1 MILYLSISISIYI
14 YLYLSCL
21 SWRKGLL
28 RCGLSLLPSTSGFAH
43 SVPIATAWF
52 HTQIGTG
59 CHSVSR
65 SGLTSTETLTT
76 RGRLFLCSP
85 RKMKRQDTGRQ
96 TNNLQSIQ
104 SFVSFAILRVY
115 GCGSNNIP
123 PGRLGLTRDQLRQ
136 FWSGLTHQLLCLAEL
151 VRLLLQFASELL
163 ERQCLYT
170 VAQVVEQS

>member
-1 MILYLSISISIYI
+1 
-14 YLYLSCL
+14 
-21 SWRKGLL
+21 
-28 RCGLSLLPSTSGFAH
+28 
-43 SVPIATAWF
+43 
-52 HTQIGTG
+52 
-59 CHSVSR
+59 
-65 SGLTSTETLTT
+65 
-76 RGRLFLCSP
+76 
-85 RKMKRQDTGRQ
+85 MKRQDTGRQ
-96 TNNLQSIQ
+96 TNNLQSVQ